1 MCVRLFYQKSIYLSS
16 RLAARCVSFYQA
28 VCLSVCRAL
37 VARVARRRAEALL
50 HRLVDMMSANG
61 PRRVYIDAGANWAN
75 TLQLYRDIAPNA
87 SNQPFEV
94 YAFEASPLIT
104 PFLEHYCDWLNG
116 GGIGAEPS
124 SCLPRSGST
133 EHLNR
138 YASAMGCPAG
148 TKRGESSRMRA
159 CMWSLFAKPL
169 AALAPDPRLQSRALL
184 EQRLSVAKLASALT
198 KASRTRYTLI
208 PAGVAAENAH
218 ITIDS
223 NPQQLIRGGAFT
235 VDAKASK
242 YVFRVPVVDLVG
254 WIRTSFKPAD
264 EVVLKI
270 DVEGAEHEIFDRLT
284 LSGGWDRIDVLVF
297 ECHARPERSC
307 ANLTASVRAAA
318 PHLKLYEE
326 RRGHLNADL
335 LMLPNGL
342 VYSGIDS
349 ESGPTKPSILA
360 MVRSCGLGLR
370 PLGSANSSK
379 GVSGRPRSTSVTN
392 WSAIFQQKP

>member
-1 MCVRLFYQKSIYLSS
+1 M
-16 RLAARCVSFYQA
+16 
-28 VCLSVCRAL
+28 
-37 VARVARRRAEALL
+37 
-50 HRLVDMMSANG
+50 
-61 PRRVYIDAGANWAN
+61 YIDAGANWAN

-116 GGIGAEPS
+116 GGIGVEPS

-133 EHLNR
+133 AHLNR
-138 YASAMGCPAG
+138 YASAMGCPTQRKETA
-148 TKRGESSRMRA
+148 RMRA

-184 EQRLSVAKLASALT
+184 KQRLSVAKLASALT

-223 NPQQLIRGGAFT
+223 NPQQLIRGGALT
-235 VDAKASK
+235 VNANASK
-242 YVFRVPVVDLVG
+242 YVFRVPVVNLVG
-254 WIRTSFKPAD
+254 WILTSFKPAD

-297 ECHARPERSC
+297 ECHKRPERSC
-307 ANLTASVRAAA
+307 ANLMASVRAAA

-326 RRGHLNADL
+326 NRN
-335 LMLPNGL
+335 MLPNGL
-342 VYSGIDS
+342 IYSGIDS
-349 ESGPTKPSILA
+349 ESGTTKPSVLA
-360 MVRSCGLGLR
+360 MVRSCGLGLG
-370 PLGSANSSK
+370 PLGSANSRK
-379 GVSGRPRSTSVTN
+379 GVESL
-392 WSAIFQQKP
+392 

>member
-1 MCVRLFYQKSIYLSS
+1 MNL
-16 RLAARCVSFYQA
+16 
-28 VCLSVCRAL
+28 
-37 VARVARRRAEALL
+37 
-50 HRLVDMMSANG
+50 
-61 PRRVYIDAGANWAN
+61 
-75 TLQLYRDIAPNA
+75 
-87 SNQPFEV
+87 
-94 YAFEASPLIT
+94 
-104 PFLEHYCDWLNG
+104 
-116 GGIGAEPS
+116 
-124 SCLPRSGST
+124 
-133 EHLNR
+133 
-138 YASAMGCPAG
+138 
-148 TKRGESSRMRA
+148 MRE
-159 CMWSLFAKPL
+159 CMWAFFAKPL
-169 AALAPDPRLQSRALL
+169 AALAPDPRLQNSTLL
-184 EQRLSVAKLASALT
+184 EERLSEAKLAPAPGE
-198 KASRTRYTLI
+198 ATRYTLI
-208 PAGVAAENAH
+208 PAGVAAENKH
-218 ITIDS
+218 ITIDT

-254 WIRTSFKPAD
+254 WIRASFKPAD

-379 GVSGRPRSTSVTN
+379 GVSGRARSTDR
-392 WSAIFQQKP
+392 

>member
-1 MCVRLFYQKSIYLSS
+1 M
-16 RLAARCVSFYQA
+16 ARGASCT
-28 VCLSVCRAL
+28 
-37 VARVARRRAEALL
+37 
-50 HRLVDMMSANG
+50 LVDMMSANG

-116 GGIGAEPS
+116 GGLGAEPS

-133 EHLNR
+133 GHLNL

-148 TKRGESSRMRA
+148 AQTWAEASRMRA

-169 AALAPDPRLQSRALL
+169 AALAPDPRLQSGALL

-218 ITIDS
+218 MTIDS
-223 NPQQLIRGGAFT
+223 NPQQLIRGGALA
-235 VDAKASK
+235 VDANTSK

-297 ECHARPERSC
+297 ECHKRPGRSC
-307 ANLTASVRAAA
+307 ANQTASVRAAA
-318 PHLKLYEE
+318 PHLKLYLES
-326 RRGHLNADL
+326 RS
-335 LMLPNGL
+335 MLPNGR

-360 MVRSCGLGLR
+360 MARSCGLGLG
-370 PLGSANSSK
+370 PLSSANSSN
-379 GVSGRPRSTSVTN
+379 GGRVPVERPLGPAKIPRGSSVVN
-392 WSAIFQQKP
+392 